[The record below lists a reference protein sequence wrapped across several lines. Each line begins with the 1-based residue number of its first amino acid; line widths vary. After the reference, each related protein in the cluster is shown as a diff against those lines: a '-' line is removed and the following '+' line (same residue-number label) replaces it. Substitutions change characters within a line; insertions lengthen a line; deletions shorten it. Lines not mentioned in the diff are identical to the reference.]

1 MLVIQSSRHCSEQT
15 QARQGEVR
23 GKRAKLRK
31 ESKVFIYYY
40 YFFKMKSSDDGR
52 DEFSGVA

>member
-1 MLVIQSSRHCSEQT
+1 MLVIQSSRHYSEQILD
-15 QARQGEVR
+15 RQGEVK

-31 ESKVFIYYY
+31 ESVFC
-40 YFFKMKSSDDGR
+40 YFFKTKSSDDGS

>member
-23 GKRAKLRK
+23 GKKAKLRK
-31 ESKVFIYYY
+31 ESKVFFFFFF
-40 YFFKMKSSDDGR
+40 FFKMKSSDDGR